1 MGSNYLIKVVIE
13 GDNCD
18 IFVLKYF
25 VLMELKTINQSCYE
39 NTWFH
44 WNKIF
49 ELQYSYM
56 YLFKF
61 THLPISLKN
70 QV

>member
-25 VLMELKTINQSCYE
+25 VLMELQTINHVTKIPGFIGTKYLNY
-39 NTWFH
+39 NTVIC
-44 WNKIF
+44 IF
-49 ELQYSYM
+49 LNLHI
-56 YLFKF
+56 YL
-61 THLPISLKN
+61 LL
-70 QV
+70 

>member
-25 VLMELKTINQSCYE
+25 VLMELQTINHVTKIPGFIGTKYLNY
-39 NTWFH
+39 NTVIC
-44 WNKIF
+44 IF
-49 ELQYSYM
+49 
-56 YLFKF
+56 
-61 THLPISLKN
+61 LKSHIY
-70 QV
+70 QLL

>member
-25 VLMELKTINQSCYE
+25 VLMELQTINDVTKIPGFIGTKYLNY
-39 NTWFH
+39 NTFIC
-44 WNKIF
+44 IF
-49 ELQYSYM
+49 LNLHI
-56 YLFKF
+56 YL
-61 THLPISLKN
+61 LL
-70 QV
+70 